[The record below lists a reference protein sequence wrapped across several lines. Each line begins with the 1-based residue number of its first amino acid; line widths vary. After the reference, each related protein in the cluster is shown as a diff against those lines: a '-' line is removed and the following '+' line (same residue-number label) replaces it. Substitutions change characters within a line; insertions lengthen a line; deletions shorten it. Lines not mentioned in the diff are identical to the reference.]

1 MTPLRALWFTK
12 HFVENCDANKDYEAF
27 YEPDEMVAY
36 MLSKTGSWES
46 KSVIK
51 DNLRKFYNQEA
62 QYRNVSEKQ
71 DWKQAERQHF
81 LSLAQ
86 SEGKE
91 TLLELGAGAGY
102 DSLFFQENGM
112 TVIAVDLSA
121 EMVKH
126 CQAKGINAHELDFY
140 HLGELGEK
148 YQCIW
153 AMNSLLHVPKADLP
167 RVLANIDAVLEAGG
181 LFYMGVYG
189 GVDSEHDHTNEL
201 SDHPR
206 FFAFYTKETLLK
218 ALAAHFDVLAFE
230 QTNVGRDVA
239 FQSVIMRKKPVQPCK

>member
-1 MTPLRALWFTK
+1 MT
-12 HFVENCDANKDYEAF
+12 N
-27 YEPDEMVAY
+27 
-36 MLSKTGSWES
+36 
-46 KSVIK
+46 IK

-62 QYRNVSEKQ
+62 QHRNMSEKQ

-86 SEGKE
+86 SEGKQ
-91 TLLELGAGAGY
+91 TLLELGAGAGH

-112 TVIAVDLSA
+112 TVTAIDLSA

-126 CQAKGINAHELDFY
+126 CQTKGINAHELDFY
-140 HLGELGEK
+140 HLEELGEQ
-148 YQCIW
+148 YQCVW

-167 RVLANIDAVLEAGG
+167 RVLANIDAVLETGG

-189 GVDSEHDHTNEL
+189 GTNSEHEYANEL
-201 SDHPR
+201 GDHPR

-230 QTNVGRDVA
+230 QTDVGRDVD
-239 FQSVIMRKKPVQPCK
+239 FQSVILRKKPVQP